1 MRTLWAV
8 LAVALIGVLFVG
20 AVATAED
27 ENSAKTSGLSWVS
40 WELGTEIIGTKTWH
54 YYEWTLSNLTG
65 LPLGEAV
72 QDCNGKEFQ
81 VLVDKLS
88 ITKLLPKPAFAGV
101 PDGWVFKENGNQ
113 FERYGV
119 DPAGGAKWYAPP
131 SVAPGGS
138 ESGFKLYYKNL
149 PLPSLID
156 TEYVTHV
163 LAVDPDSAVWDPD
176 RGAWGY
182 TGTTVCL
189 PGFGNNSTWWDAPTP
204 GGQGGGPE
212 IPEAGALL
220 MGLSGLGGIAALR
233 RFRK

>member
-20 AVATAED
+20 AIAMAED
-27 ENSAKTSGLSWVS
+27 ENSPKTSGLSWVS
-40 WELGTEIIGTKTWH
+40 WELGTEIIDTKAWH
-54 YYEWTLSNLTG
+54 YYEWTLYNLTG
-65 LPLGEAV
+65 EPLGEAV

-88 ITKLLPKPAFAGV
+88 ITKLLPAPAFAGV
-101 PDGWVFKENGNQ
+101 PEGWIFKDNGNQ
-113 FERYGV
+113 FERFIATQNEKYF
-119 DPAGGAKWYAPP
+119 APP

-138 ESGFKLYYKNL
+138 ESGFRLYYENL

-163 LAVDPDSAVWDPD
+163 LAVDPASAVWDPD
-176 RGAWGY
+176 SGVWGY
-182 TGTTVCL
+182 SGTTVCL
-189 PGFGNNSTWWDAPTP
+189 PDYGNNDTWWDSPSG

-220 MGLSGLGGIAALR
+220 MGLSGLGGIVALR